1 MQGGLKTVDE
11 GFFGNFGEEG
21 TALDLLFK
29 IDMAEFVKDSGD
41 LADHTG
47 IDSDSDVS
55 WLPRFQV
62 QVPDC

>member
-1 MQGGLKTVDE
+1 
-11 GFFGNFGEEG
+11 
-21 TALDLLFK
+21 
-29 IDMAEFVKDSGD
+29 VKDSGD